1 VQYRPADLSSF
12 SPDSTRF
19 YSEDYHPI
27 LRGMVA
33 AVIEAEGPIFEAVL
47 ACQVAKA
54 HGFGRVGRQI
64 QEIAKS
70 AIDETVLRTDEG
82 TLTILWPKDANPDR
96 PIDFRWA
103 ALDTRQYS
111 DVTPPDLAGL
121 ARTYVAR
128 AASRE
133 EVLLRMREAFGL
145 SRTTEAMRQRF
156 SEAAKLAWTG
166 GPASR

>member
-12 SPDSTRF
+12 SPNSTRF
-19 YSEDYHPI
+19 YSEDYHPV

-70 AIDETVLRTDEG
+70 AIDVTVLRTDEG

-103 ALDTRQYS
+103 ALDTRHCPTWLDWRALTWPERQ
-111 DVTPPDLAGL
+111 AGKKYCC
-121 ARTYVAR
+121 ACGRRSV
-128 AASRE
+128 
-133 EVLLRMREAFGL
+133 
-145 SRTTEAMRQRF
+145 
-156 SEAAKLAWTG
+156 
-166 GPASR
+166 